1 VLTIANLSK
10 AYRGQRILDAVNWF
24 APDRTRIGL
33 TGMNGAGK
41 STLLKLIAS
50 EIEPDGG
57 EINLPKGTTVGYLP
71 QEVIG
76 VSGRTVFEEA
86 IGAFADLH
94 ALEAEC
100 RSLEEALAAAPTE
113 GPEHDRLMAA
123 YHDVRARFDVEVRY
137 DLEAETERVLA
148 GLGFRTDDF
157 TRDLG
162 TFSGGWQMRVALAKL
177 LLRRPRVLLLDEPTN
192 HLDLEARTWL
202 EEFLGA
208 SESLVILVAHDRY
221 FLDVCVQRIT
231 EVSRGRLTDYDCNY
245 TAYLAQR
252 EERRAQEA
260 DAYAAQQEEIARI
273 EAFVRRFRYQASK
286 AALVQSR
293 VKQLEKIE
301 RLAPPDGHERRVKI
315 RLPDPPRSGRIV
327 VGLEHAT
334 KRYGDLT
341 VYDGVDLAIERGRK
355 VALVGPN
362 GAGKSTLLK
371 LLVGVEPLTSGRRVC
386 GHNVRLAYF
395 AQDQSTALDGEK
407 TVLEELTTVAPTEL
421 MPRVRDLL
429 GAFLFSGDAVEK
441 PVRVLSGGERNR
453 LALAKLLVEPA
464 NCLLLDEPTNH
475 LDLTAKEVLLEAL
488 LEYAGT
494 VVLVAHDRYILDRL
508 PAEVIEVGHGA
519 AVRYLGNYEDYLAK
533 KAALEGAATSAGAG
547 ARITAGASALRANAM
562 SASATGASGT
572 ASRDGGGARRA
583 NIGGV
588 SARRLDAGAT
598 SSAGNGAAGNRGDGA
613 PATDGRAQRDAA
625 RLERDA
631 ARRQARAEEKR
642 RREAEGLESTIAAK
656 EAELAELTQVMNDP
670 DFYQTHPEPQRLFS
684 SYARLKREVEVLYEK
699 LERVT
704 G

>member
-1 VLTIANLSK
+1 
-10 AYRGQRILDAVNWF
+10 
-24 APDRTRIGL
+24 
-33 TGMNGAGK
+33 
-41 STLLKLIAS
+41 
-50 EIEPDGG
+50 
-57 EINLPKGTTVGYLP
+57 
-71 QEVIG
+71 
-76 VSGRTVFEEA
+76 
-86 IGAFADLH
+86 
-94 ALEAEC
+94 
-100 RSLEEALAAAPTE
+100 
-113 GPEHDRLMAA
+113 
-123 YHDVRARFDVEVRY
+123 
-137 DLEAETERVLA
+137 
-148 GLGFRTDDF
+148 
-157 TRDLG
+157 
-162 TFSGGWQMRVALAKL
+162 MRVALAKL
-177 LLRRPRVLLLDEPTN
+177 LLLRPRVLLLDEPTN

-202 EEFLGA
+202 EEFLAA
-208 SESLVILVAHDRY
+208 SESLIILVAHDRY

-245 TAYLAQR
+245 TAYLTRR

-260 DAYAAQQEEIARI
+260 EAYAAQQEEIARI

-293 VKQLEKIE
+293 VKQLEKVE

-371 LLVGVEPLTSGRRVC
+371 LLVGVEPLTGGRRIC

-395 AQDQSTALDGEK
+395 AQDQSAVLDGEK
-407 TVLEELTTVAPTEL
+407 TVLEELTAVAPTEL

-453 LALAKLLVEPA
+453 LALAKLLIEPA

-488 LEYAGT
+488 LEYEGT

-508 PAEVIEVGHGA
+508 PAEIIEVGHGA
-519 AVRYLGNYEDYLAK
+519 AVRYLGNYEDYLAR
-533 KAALEGAATSAGAG
+533 KAALEAGLLPSGPASAPTGAGRANGASATSA
-547 ARITAGASALRANAM
+547 SAPA
-562 SASATGASGT
+562 ASGPRGGT
-572 ASRDGGGARRA
+572 A
-583 NIGGV
+583 
-588 SARRLDAGAT
+588 
-598 SSAGNGAAGNRGDGA
+598 RGDG
-613 PATDGRAQRDAA
+613 TGVDGDTTSQTRNGGRAARDDA
-625 RLERDA
+625 RLARDD
-631 ARRQARAEEKR
+631 ARRQARVEEKR

-656 EAELAELTQVMNDP
+656 EAELAELSRVMNDP

-684 SYARLKREVEVLYEK
+684 SYARLKREVEALYEK

-704 G
+704 

>member
-10 AYRGQRILDAVNWF
+10 TYRGQRILDGVNWF

-41 STLLKLIAS
+41 STLLKLIAG
-50 EIEPDGG
+50 EIEADSG

-76 VSGRTVFEEA
+76 VSGRTVLEEA
-86 IGAFADLH
+86 MAAFADLH

-100 RSLEEALAAAPTE
+100 RRLEDALAAAPTE
-113 GPEHDRLMAA
+113 GSEHDRLMVA
-123 YHDVRARFDVEVRY
+123 YHDVRERFDAEVRY
-137 DLEAETERVLA
+137 DLEAETERVLT

-157 TRDLG
+157 GRDIG

-202 EEFLGA
+202 EEFLAA

-221 FLDVCVQRIT
+221 FLDVCVQSIT

-245 TAYLAQR
+245 TAYLARR

-260 DAYAAQQEEIARI
+260 EAYAAQQEEIARI

-371 LLVGVEPLTSGRRVC
+371 LLVGVEPLTSGRRIC

-395 AQDQSTALDGEK
+395 AQDQSAVLDGEK
-407 TVLEELTTVAPTEL
+407 TVLEELTAVAPTEL
-421 MPRVRDLL
+421 VPRVRDLL

-453 LALAKLLVEPA
+453 LALAKLLIEPA

-488 LEYAGT
+488 LEYEGT

-508 PAEVIEVGHGA
+508 PAEIIEVGHGA

-533 KAALEGAATSAGAG
+533 KAALEAGVMPSGAASAPTGAG
-547 ARITAGASALRANAM
+547 RANGA
-562 SASATGASGT
+562 SASATSASAPAASGP
-572 ASRDGGGARRA
+572 RGGAA
-583 NIGGV
+583 
-588 SARRLDAGAT
+588 
-598 SSAGNGAAGNRGDGA
+598 RGDGA
-613 PATDGRAQRDAA
+613 RVDGDTTSQTRNGGRAARDDA
-625 RLERDA
+625 RLARDD
-631 ARRQARAEEKR
+631 ARRQARGEEKR

-656 EAELAELTQVMNDP
+656 EAELAELSRVMNDP

-684 SYARLKREVEVLYEK
+684 SYARLKREVEALYEK

-704 G
+704 